1 MQTQI
6 ATALQGGV
14 LVAKQLREGVEK
26 KVGHSGSDDYLWGL
40 LNQHGCSKKA
50 PRPEHPKAEAA
61 KEKTEAF
68 KKKHPHFSSP
78 QSKMQNH

>member
-1 MQTQI
+1 M
-6 ATALQGGV
+6 
-14 LVAKQLREGVEK
+14 
-26 KVGHSGSDDYLWGL
+26 GHSGSDDYLWGL

-68 KKKHPHFSSP
+68 KKSTRTFPLHNQRCKTIKSVF
-78 QSKMQNH
+78 